1 MFWHDQWWNLKNF
14 IFQIDDKDTL
24 TMKTS
29 NMKLM
34 DMVST
39 FNNKCKE
46 KDVGEWIICHQAK
59 YKQNYRCLETKYHR
73 CIRKNLDKD
82 MYFLSNRT
90 VGRLNFHNSAVW
102 SLFPLPPFFEKGE

>member
-1 MFWHDQWWNLKNF
+1 
-14 IFQIDDKDTL
+14 
-24 TMKTS
+24 MKTS

-34 DMVST
+34 DMVTT

-90 VGRLNFHNSAVW
+90 VGKLNFHNSAVW
-102 SLFPLPPFFEKGE
+102 SLFPPPPFFEKGE